1 MEIYIY
7 GAGQRGKM
15 LYDRIKRS
23 DAQIC
28 VKGFIDKY
36 QKADNIVPIEVVGKE
51 ENIVISLAN
60 ESLAYQ
66 VMEELEGKGYKKI
79 FWCGL
84 LDNPVYSPEEFL
96 EKECLRMQKRS
107 VPVLRQVEMHIS
119 DKCNLNCVG
128 CAHYSPIFNEIGAD
142 YEQRMR
148 DVKKFSELEVF
159 VHRFYFLG
167 GEPFLNPELGKYIVG
182 VREILRETDLHI
194 VTNGLLL
201 LSVED
206 EVLETIA
213 DNNVTVSISEYEPT
227 HKLTDKIEQ
236 RLQSFFIKYNIRRY
250 DRKQVFNKPLSL
262 TPDSVHPK
270 LCISNGCV
278 NIWNGK
284 ISRCPAVMY
293 IDKFNEVFHTN
304 LPNEGVINI
313 SDAPRGEEL
322 LKFLKL
328 EIPLCEYC
336 VENPIPWGRC
346 GEECKLDE
354 FATED

>member
-7 GAGQRGKM
+7 GAGKRGKI

-23 DAQIC
+23 DVQIC
-28 VKGFIDKY
+28 VKGFIDQYK
-36 QKADNIVPIEVVGKE
+36 QSDDIVPIEAVGKE

-60 ESLAYQ
+60 ETLAYQ
-66 VMEELEGKGYKKI
+66 VMEELESKGYKKI

-84 LDNPVYSPEEFL
+84 LDNPVYSPEDFL
-96 EKECLRMQKRS
+96 GKDCLRMRKRNL
-107 VPVLRQVEMHIS
+107 PILRQIEMHIS

-128 CAHYSPIFNEIGAD
+128 CAHYSPIFKEIGAN
-142 YEQRMR
+142 YEERMG
-148 DVKKFSELEVF
+148 DVKTISELEVF

-182 VREILRETDLHI
+182 VREILKETDLHI

-206 EVLETIA
+206 DLLETIA
-213 DNNVTVSISEYEPT
+213 DNNVTISISEYEPT
-227 HKLTDKIEQ
+227 HKLTDRIEQ
-236 RLQSFFIKYNIRRY
+236 RLQSFSIKYNIRRY

-262 TPDSVHPK
+262 TEDSEHPK

-293 IDKFNEVFHTN
+293 IDKFNEVFGTA
-304 LPNEGVINI
+304 LPNDGVIDL
-313 SDAPRGEEL
+313 SDAPKGDVL
-322 LKFLKL
+322 LEFLKS
-328 EIPLCEYC
+328 EIPLCQYC
-336 VENPIPWGRC
+336 IENPIPWGRC
-346 GEECKLDE
+346 EEPCKLED